1 MHGAHGGLRL
11 RADRADG
18 AEIVRALKGARSAVH
33 HLFVEVLG
41 VKVSPVDIER
51 VFDAGIINTVGVFL
65 FLTREDRVE
74 IIRHLKR
81 LAHDDILRRVCV
93 DGKRQALDWN
103 ARLCVE
109 IGDVALGVHARVRAA
124 AADELDVPAADLRE
138 ALFHRLA
145 DA

>member
-18 AEIVRALKGARSAVH
+18 AEIVRALKGARRAVH

-51 VFDAGIINTVGVFL
+51 VFDAGIIDAVGVFL

-74 IIRHLKR
+74 ILRHLKR
-81 LAHDDILRRVCV
+81 FAHDDILRRVRV
-93 DGKRQALDWN
+93 DGKRQALDRN
-103 ARLCVE
+103 ARLGVE
-109 IGDVALGVHARVRAA
+109 IGDVALGVHARVRSA
-124 AADELDVPAADLRE
+124 AADELDVPAADL
-138 ALFHRLA
+138 
-145 DA
+145 

>member
-1 MHGAHGGLRL
+1 M
-11 RADRADG
+11 
-18 AEIVRALKGARSAVH
+18 
-33 HLFVEVLG
+33 LG
-41 VKVSPVDIER
+41 VKVRPIDIER
-51 VFDAGIINTVGVFL
+51 VFDAGIIDTIGVFL

-74 IIRHLKR
+74 ILRHLKR
-81 LAHDDILRRVCV
+81 FAHDDILRRVRV

-103 ARLCVE
+103 ARLGME